1 MHRSRG
7 GKNYTTVSS
16 KPVNGNMD
24 EGLDKAL
31 HQSRS
36 PNGQKVDEKA
46 LEFINHQKLPI
57 SSVVCKLRT
66 SVQQEATP

>member
-24 EGLDKAL
+24 EGL